1 MSRRHRHFLGLLLGG
16 AIGTALTVATGLGL
30 LWSVIAG
37 AGVWAAVVM
46 ATGAPRRPGGRGSAS
61 LRGTHP
67 RIAEELSEAQDRIKQ
82 IRRVAWNLDSVALRD
97 SLLRV
102 SDAAKAICE
111 DVGRNPD
118 DYGRVRK
125 ALRHYLSHTAEIAD
139 RLAYM
144 GRVGSADPALRER
157 TERTIAD
164 LDTVFQGYRDRMVE
178 DETFDIEARLTLLE
192 TEIKGETDR
201 TATMGTEWSQPT
213 R

>member
-1 MSRRHRHFLGLLLGG
+1 MSRRHRHLLGLLLGG
-16 AIGTALTVATGLGL
+16 GIGAALTVAAGLGL

-46 ATGAPRRPGGRGSAS
+46 ATGSSRRPGGRGADAIS
-61 LRGTHP
+61 GTHP
-67 RIAEELSEAQDRIKQ
+67 RIAEEISEAQDHIKQ
-82 IRRVAWNLDSVALRD
+82 IRRVAWNLNSVALRD

-111 DVGRNPD
+111 DVVRNPG

-125 ALRHYLSHTAEIAD
+125 ALRHYLSHAAEIAD

-178 DETFDIEARLTLLE
+178 DEAFDIEARLTLLE
-192 TEIKGETDR
+192 TEIKGETER
-201 TATMGTEWSQPT
+201 TATIGSERP
-213 R
+213 